1 MFKSFLKIAFRNLSK
16 NKTYTVINLSGLA
29 MGMACVILVLVWVQ
43 NELSYDSFFKNADS
57 IHLMLQGFNNSYS
70 TSTSELMAPELKAD
84 FPEVEDVTRYGYVNE
99 KFLFE
104 YNNKSFNEYVAFTDD
119 RFFNIFNFPF
129 IEGNRTTALSDPNSM
144 VVTESFA
151 KKYLGKKDV
160 IGKILS
166 FDLLGFKYNL
176 KITGVIKDLP
186 QNTHFRR
193 QVFVSLNIMDKNFP
207 HMKTWGSFWP
217 RTYVVLNPN
226 TSIKDFEQKITN
238 TFKVHFPTNQQNS
251 LNFKLQDLKD
261 IHLYSA
267 GIKDLATHGNITSV
281 YIITIIAL
289 LILIIACANY
299 INLSTAI
306 SFKRRKEVAI
316 KKVIGAARP
325 HLIKAFM
332 GETFIFI
339 FISMAVAI
347 VLAELFMPFLNN
359 LTGESLLINWL
370 NLKLIGGLTIIAL
383 FTGIISSCYPALFL
397 SSYNPLKIF
406 KGETHSGYKKSNL
419 RKGLII
425 FQFTLLIGLI
435 ICTLV
440 VTKQLNFVENGK
452 IGYDKEN
459 ILCIP
464 LTGFGYSQIDAL
476 KNELSG
482 NPNVINAC
490 ASQPVDDR
498 SLSSTTSFF
507 WKGRTAET
515 QQSITTLYADKDF
528 ASTYKLKLKEGRY
541 FSPAFASSDSNSFII
556 NETAEKMIGMTSPL
570 NKYFKVRGREGKIIG
585 VVKDFHFSSFHKKI
599 EPLVIL
605 QPIAKQNTRLQLL
618 SIRLK
623 PGNLQN
629 SIASVKNIWEK
640 TAPTSPFNFYFLDQY
655 IDNLYRTEQRTAILL
670 SYFSFLAI
678 LIACLGL
685 YGLTL
690 FMTETRTKE
699 IGVRKV
705 LGASV
710 KDIISL
716 FAKDFIKWILLA
728 NIIAWPLAYYFMNE
742 WLQGFAYKVD
752 LSLWIFYLSGGIAL
766 FIAFATVSYQ
776 AIKTAT
782 ANPVESLRYE

>member
-1 MFKSFLKIAFRNLSK
+1 
-16 NKTYTVINLSGLA
+16 
-29 MGMACVILVLVWVQ
+29 MGMTCVILVLVWVQ
-43 NELSYDSFFKNADS
+43 NELSYDDFFKNADN
-57 IHLMLQGFNNSYS
+57 IHLVLQGFNNSYS

-99 KFLFE
+99 KFLFK
-104 YNNKSFNEYVAFTDD
+104 YNNESFNEYVAFTDD
-119 RFFNIFNFPF
+119 RFFSIFNFPF
-129 IEGNRTTALSDPNSM
+129 IEGDRTTALSDPNSL

-151 KKYLGKKDV
+151 KKYFGKKDV

-193 QVFVSLNIMDKNFP
+193 QAFVSLNIMDKNFP

-238 TFKVHFPTNQQNS
+238 TFKVHFPTNQQSS

-267 GIKDLATHGNITSV
+267 DIKDLAIHGNITSV
-281 YIITIIAL
+281 YIIIIIAL

-306 SFKRRKEVAI
+306 SFKRSKEVGI
-316 KKVIGAARP
+316 KKVIGAEKS
-325 HLIKAFM
+325 HLIKAFI

-339 FISMAVAI
+339 FISMTAAI

-359 LTGESLLINWL
+359 LTGKSLLINWL

-397 SSYNPLKIF
+397 SSYDPLKIL
-406 KGETHSGYKKSNL
+406 KGETHSGYKKSSL

-482 NPNVINAC
+482 NPNVIDAC
-490 ASQPVDDR
+490 ASQPIDDR

-507 WKGRTAET
+507 WKGRAAET

-528 ASTYKLKLKEGRY
+528 VSTYKLKLKEGRY

-556 NETAEKMIGMTSPL
+556 NETAEKTIGMTSPL

-640 TAPTSPFNFYFLDQY
+640 IALTSPFNFYFLDQY

-690 FMTETRTKE
+690 FMTETKTKE

-776 AIKTAT
+776 AIKTAR
-782 ANPVESLRYE
+782 ANPVKSLRYE